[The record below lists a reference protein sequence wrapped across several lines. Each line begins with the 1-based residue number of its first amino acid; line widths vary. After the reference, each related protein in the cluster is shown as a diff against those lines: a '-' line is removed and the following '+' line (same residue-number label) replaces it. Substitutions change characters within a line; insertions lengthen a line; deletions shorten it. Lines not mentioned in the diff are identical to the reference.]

1 MEFIEPC
8 KDGLTVYSKSDC
20 RNCDY
25 VKALLYRSEYKKVN
39 CDKYLED
46 DKEAFKSFMF
56 HHMGF
61 IPADNR
67 LYFPVVFYQ
76 GKYLKNPQKQI
87 YDYIGYN

>member
-1 MEFIEPC
+1 MEFHAPRKNGI
-8 KDGLTVYSKSDC
+8 TIYSKSDC

-61 IPADNR
+61 IPADMKIC
-67 LYFPVVFYQ
+67 FPLVFYK
-76 GKYLKNPQKQI
+76 GRFLKSYKSI
-87 YDYIGYN
+87 LDYIE

>member
-25 VKALLYRSEYKKVN
+25 VKALLFRCDYRDVK
-39 CDKYLED
+39 CDKYLEN

-61 IPADNR
+61 IPADMKIF
-67 LYFPVVFYQ
+67 FPLVFYK
-76 GKYLKNPQKQI
+76 GRFLKSYKSI
-87 YDYIGYN
+87 LDYIN